1 MIKEKFNIHDIY
13 DLEDLHD
20 RMERNMD
27 EWWSYGSEVRV
38 LKRVIEFLREKVHD
52 DD

>member
-1 MIKEKFNIHDIY
+1 MIEFNVTDIW

-38 LKRVIEFLREKVHD
+38 LKRVIEFLKENVND
-52 DD
+52 DN